1 MDSRKETISE
11 IAAESLIEKFK
22 LFFNALN
29 PKKLAKKDFFQNK
42 IISWLIVIGIIA
54 NLANWIILAIFIR
67 PVDGSIIL
75 HYNVYFGVDIM
86 GNWKQVF
93 IMPSI
98 GLILFLINGFLAA
111 YFYKNKERIAG
122 YILLITSF
130 MAQLSLMVASISVII
145 INY

>member
-1 MDSRKETISE
+1 MDPNKETISDV
-11 IAAESLIEKFK
+11 AVESLIDKFK
-22 LFFNALN
+22 LFFNAIN
-29 PKKLAKKDFFQNK
+29 PKKLAKKDFFQSRINF
-42 IISWLIVIGIIA
+42 WLIALNIFANII
-54 NLANWIILAIFIR
+54 NWVILAIFIH
-67 PVDGSIIL
+67 PIDKNIIL